1 MPRKRTTA
9 LSLTRINGGQSYA
22 QAPSIKA
29 ERKRRR
35 VRLPKT
41 VDKIFWHINQSI
53 SVLLP
58 CEKAIYLPRIDVEK
72 WWCAQVL
79 CEYLCSYP
87 DLYTENVRIAR
98 LALVRTVPPEGG
110 GAAKP
115 LVRAICHCRTRF
127 RGACAEEWRVQAL
140 RHGACL
146 RRIRRAQGIQP
157 LGNREDISP
166 RMRTASGQR
175 GAIATTLALSK
186 DARLFF

>member
-72 WWCAQVL
+72 WWYVQVP
-79 CEYLCSYP
+79 CEYLCGYP
-87 DLYTENVRIAR
+87 DLYTGNMWMAR
-98 LALVRTVPPEGG
+98 LALVRKVSPEGG
-110 GAAKP
+110 GVAKP
-115 LVRAICHCRTRF
+115 LVRAICRYCPQF
-127 RGACAEEWRVQAL
+127 RGACSGEWLVQAL

-146 RRIRRAQGIQP
+146 RRIRKAQGIQH
-157 LGNREDISP
+157 LGNREDASP

-175 GAIATTLALSK
+175 GHRDHARSLK
-186 DARLFF
+186 GCRLFV

>member
-1 MPRKRTTA
+1 MA

-29 ERKRRR
+29 ERKQMR

-41 VDKIFWHINQSI
+41 VDKIFWYINQSI

-87 DLYTENVRIAR
+87 DLCTENVRIAR
-98 LALVRTVPPEGG
+98 LALVRTVPTEGC

-115 LVRAICHCRTRF
+115 LVRAICRYRPP
-127 RGACAEEWRVQAL
+127 
-140 RHGACL
+140 
-146 RRIRRAQGIQP
+146 IP
-157 LGNREDISP
+157 M
-166 RMRTASGQR
+166 RMFGGMTGPGLVARCMFASH
-175 GAIATTLALSK
+175 
-186 DARLFF
+186 